1 MPAMSDPT
9 LRMKSLLLLGAG
21 HAHAQVLRHWAAQPL
36 HDVDL
41 TVVSPSALAPYSGM
55 VPGWLAGS
63 YAFEDACIDFEALA
77 QAAGARLIVDEV
89 IACDA
94 DQQQVMLR
102 SGTVLGADVLSINIG
117 STLRPP
123 VVQGADVLAMR
134 PLGALRQRWEARL
147 SDLAMDSLQR
157 PLTLS
162 VVGGGAAGVETLLCA
177 HAHLRAMCPQRPITP
192 RLISRSPVLL
202 QGMSSMAARL
212 ARRLLDARGAQLQL
226 GIGFD
231 DAPPAPST
239 DEHLV
244 LWATGAQAHHWPARS
259 GLATGDDG
267 FIRIDAQLRSV
278 SHPRVFAVGDCAEWT
293 ERALPK
299 AGVYAVRMGPVL
311 ANNLRAA
318 LGRAPWQ
325 AYTPQ
330 PRYLALLATG
340 EDSAIAAWGPL
351 AAHGR
356 WAWRWKDRIDRGF
369 IAGFAVPA

>member
-1 MPAMSDPT
+1 MTDPT

-21 HAHAQVLRHWAAQPL
+21 HAHAQVLRDWAARPL
-36 HDVDL
+36 HDVEL

-63 YAFEDACIDFEALA
+63 CAFEDICIDFAALA
-77 QAAGARLIVDEV
+77 RAAGARLLEDEV

-94 DQQQVMLR
+94 GQKQVMLR

-123 VVQGADVLAMR
+123 AVAGAQVLAMR
-134 PLGALRQRWEARL
+134 PLGALRERWETRL
-147 SDLAMDSLQR
+147 SALAMDTLQG
-157 PLTLS
+157 PLTLT

-192 RLISRSPVLL
+192 RLITRSPALL
-202 QGMSSMAARL
+202 QGMSPMASRL
-212 ARRLLDARGAQLQL
+212 AQQALAARGAELHL
-226 GIGFD
+226 GVGFD
-231 DAPPAPST
+231 DAPSAPT
-239 DEHLV
+239 TNEHLV

-278 SHPRVFAVGDCAEWT
+278 SHPCVLAVGDCAQWGALGEPG
-293 ERALPK
+293 LPK

-318 LGRAPWQ
+318 LGRGSWQ
-325 AYTPQ
+325 TYTPQ
-330 PRYLALLATG
+330 RRYLALLATG
-340 EDSAIAAWGPL
+340 DGAAIATWGPL
-351 AAHGR
+351 AARGR

-369 IAGFAVPA
+369 IAGFAAP